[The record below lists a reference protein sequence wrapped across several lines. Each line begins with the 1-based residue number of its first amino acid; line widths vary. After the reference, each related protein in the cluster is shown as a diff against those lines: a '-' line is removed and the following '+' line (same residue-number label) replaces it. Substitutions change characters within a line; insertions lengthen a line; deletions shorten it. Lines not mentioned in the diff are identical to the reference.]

1 MANTKISAL
10 TANTNPT
17 WLEELVY
24 AYNNA
29 NGKMTLNT
37 MKAFVGWAGITT
49 LNADANIW
57 ELTAGVYETAYDLYY
72 KSWEAVRATSWSWF
86 TKKQMLFV
94 TEETSWNKWF
104 FVYNAGH
111 YDSTHNYAYASYWY
125 SVSSTEWACYELWVK
140 DWVLKAYDPYT
151 ASSIQSFL
159 KADSLTQIVDDISDW
174 TNELRISSTYP
185 PYPWVT
191 YTVYINSVAA
201 WKSYTITLGTWITNP
216 LWITLPSSSTKKCII
231 TVLITSTTTGIVTGC
246 TIEP

>member
-57 ELTAGVYETAYDLYY
+57 ELSGGTYLTAYNLFY
-72 KSWEAVRATSWSWF
+72 KTWEKVPANQVTWATRE
-86 TKKQMLFV
+86 QMLFV
-94 TEETSWNKWF
+94 TEETNGDKGFLVFSVW
-104 FVYNAGH
+104 H
-111 YDSTHNYAYASYWY
+111 TSTNTNSYASFWWSKSSSDWTVFQLWARDWAIKKY
-125 SVSSTEWACYELWVK
+125 SPSAVNYEC
-140 DWVLKAYDPYT
+140 D
-151 ASSIQSFL
+151 SFQE
-159 KADSLTQIVDDISDW
+159 DTITQIVSDAYG
-174 TNELRISSTYP
+174 TNSLRMGASAYEWI
-185 PYPWVT
+185 T
-191 YTVYINSVAA
+191 YTIYFNSI
-201 WKSYTITLGTWITNP
+201 KSGDNYTVSLWTGITNP
-216 LWITLPSSSTKKCII
+216 LWITLPSSSTKKSVV
-231 TVLITSTTTGIVTGC
+231 TVLATSTTTGIVTWC